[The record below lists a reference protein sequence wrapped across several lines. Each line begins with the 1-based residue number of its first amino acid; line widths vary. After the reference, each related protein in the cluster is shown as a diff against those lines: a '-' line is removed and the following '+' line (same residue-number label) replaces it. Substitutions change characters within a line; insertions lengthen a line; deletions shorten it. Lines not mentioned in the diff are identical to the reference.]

1 LAGEEALRSSASNEA
16 LHYYQDALGL
26 YRKKYADT
34 ADPERVAMLEKNI
47 ALALY
52 NRGQY
57 DEAVEYFDNAL
68 SYYWGKLPKN
78 AISEISKFLSAFMH
92 LLVSLYLPF
101 LKFRKIPSQRDHES
115 LDLYF
120 KKLKALGILNPKRFF
135 IESLYFY
142 KRITKFDLTK
152 IESGFGIFV
161 GASSLFSFTGT
172 SFRLS
177 RKIIDLVR
185 GRVVRDDIKSFIIYD
200 FSETL
205 NNYLAG
211 DWKKIKGFDDDLVN
225 KNLSIGE
232 IYWAS
237 QHFHWHGLHQL
248 YQGYLDIPKLLVDK
262 LNDIYEVYEND
273 FSVLLKLL
281 VNTSLLLGC
290 RKLLDALNEI
300 KAGIDFG
307 QKTNN
312 GLFLIHI
319 FSCKAQVHILMDDI
333 KQAEKYLARADK
345 ISREVVSVPWQLSQF
360 CRGQSELDL
369 YRLNESIR
377 SGNKTDPSE
386 YRKQALDSCRKFLK
400 QSQKV
405 AQHRTEAFR
414 LMGEYYW
421 LVNKQKAAL
430 KWWHR
435 SIKEGERLGAR
446 LELSRTYFEVG
457 VRLLEAESKFK
468 ALNGIKAQEYL
479 AKARALFEEM
489 DLQWDLAEL
498 ERVAGN

>member
-1 LAGEEALRSSASNEA
+1 
-16 LHYYQDALGL
+16 
-26 YRKKYADT
+26 
-34 ADPERVAMLEKNI
+34 
-47 ALALY
+47 
-52 NRGQY
+52 
-57 DEAVEYFDNAL
+57 
-68 SYYWGKLPKN
+68 
-78 AISEISKFLSAFMH
+78 
-92 LLVSLYLPF
+92 
-101 LKFRKIPSQRDHES
+101 
-115 LDLYF
+115 
-120 KKLKALGILNPKRFF
+120 
-135 IESLYFY
+135 
-142 KRITKFDLTK
+142 
-152 IESGFGIFV
+152 
-161 GASSLFSFTGT
+161 
-172 SFRLS
+172 
-177 RKIIDLVR
+177 
-185 GRVVRDDIKSFIIYD
+185 
-200 FSETL
+200 
-205 NNYLAG
+205 LAG
-211 DWKKIKGFDDDLVN
+211 DWKKIKGYDDDLVN